1 MMRDEPYIHFLSAA
15 EEIHKQ
21 LELSR
26 GAAQKRLR
34 EVCASGDIR
43 VWKEPYSS
51 TVRGEPH
58 GEGPP
63 EFVNA
68 AEWRATEVDQAT
80 DEDGCHYWVRLS
92 EEDFEYWLSQQKK
105 PRAKPLPRKRALAK
119 QAISELWADGI
130 IPETVTN
137 KEIEKQVGEWIAED
151 CKQKNMRRQ
160 PEISR
165 DTILR
170 AAGRKNSAAK

>member
-1 MMRDEPYIHFLSAA
+1 MMREPCVHFLSAA

-21 LELSR
+21 LGLSR

-34 EVCASGDIR
+34 EVCASGEIR
-43 VWKEPYSS
+43 AWKEPYSL
-51 TVRGEPH
+51 TVRGEPQ

-92 EEDFEYWLSQQKK
+92 EEDFKYWFSQRKT
-105 PRAKPLPRKRALAK
+105 PRAKPLPRKLALAK
-119 QAISELWADGI
+119 EAISDLWPDG
-130 IPETVTN
+130 IPETITN

-151 CKQKNMRRQ
+151 CKRKSMRRQ

-170 AAGRKNSAAK
+170 AAGRKAAR